1 MNMDNLGVLE
11 LFSLFLFCSITS
23 AITIHVA
30 THLVGIFRIVDR
42 PGDGHKLHEANTPF
56 VGGIGL
62 LTVLLFVLLV
72 FYPIEAETSSKWI
85 VLGICATILFVT
97 GFIDDTIRLSYKF
110 RFVVQGG
117 VALVIVMNGDMVIP
131 CLSG

>member
-1 MNMDNLGVLE
+1 MNMDSIDVLD
-11 LFSLFLFCSITS
+11 LFLLFLFCSITS
-23 AITIHVA
+23 AIAIRVA

-62 LTVLLFVLLV
+62 LTVLLFTLLV
-72 FYPIEAETSSKWI
+72 FDPVEAETSSKWI

-97 GFIDDTIRLSYKF
+97 GFIHD
-110 RFVVQGG
+110 
-117 VALVIVMNGDMVIP
+117 
-131 CLSG
+131 